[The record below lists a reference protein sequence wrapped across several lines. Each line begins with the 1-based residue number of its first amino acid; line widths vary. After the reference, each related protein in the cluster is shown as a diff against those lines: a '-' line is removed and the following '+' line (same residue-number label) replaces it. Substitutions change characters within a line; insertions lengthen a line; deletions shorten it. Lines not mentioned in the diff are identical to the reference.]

1 MAQWS
6 CPVDRG
12 RWDHRPPDLH
22 PGQRPV
28 QPGLLPAAQDRPVLV
43 RLRQGT
49 DRLQRRAARGGSRRR
64 RPPRRAALR
73 VPPPNPTGRRPHA
86 HQQGGQ
92 DLGTGG
98 PLRPP
103 GLQRDHHR
111 VARRPG
117 KPGGHGSGG
126 RGADQRPGPAQLG
139 GTMALSASALK
150 VGDSRSEVVVTN
162 LSRTQI
168 VQYAGASGDYNP
180 LHTDEVY
187 TTQVAGF
194 PSVFAHG
201 MLTMGLT
208 GRLLTDWAGDGRL
221 LSYGARFEK
230 QVWPGDTLT
239 ATATVEA
246 IEDTDQGKV
255 ARFSVVTVN
264 EAGDRVLSG
273 TASARL
279 DP

>member
-1 MAQWS
+1 
-6 CPVDRG
+6 
-12 RWDHRPPDLH
+12 
-22 PGQRPV
+22 
-28 QPGLLPAAQDRPVLV
+28 
-43 RLRQGT
+43 
-49 DRLQRRAARGGSRRR
+49 
-64 RPPRRAALR
+64 
-73 VPPPNPTGRRPHA
+73 
-86 HQQGGQ
+86 
-92 DLGTGG
+92 
-98 PLRPP
+98 
-103 GLQRDHHR
+103 
-111 VARRPG
+111 
-117 KPGGHGSGG
+117 
-126 RGADQRPGPAQLG
+126 
-139 GTMALSASALK
+139 MALSASALK